1 MALNRELVLRL
12 QAEVG
17 ERRTAQRQA
26 RRAQRLP
33 DLTGEAE
40 RQYTRPIIR
49 DVVEAYVHRMMESTG
64 QPMPDEV
71 QAELVKALD
80 ARLFG
85 AGPFQHLLDNDK
97 VEDIHCNGYD
107 RVFVRYADGIDEQV
121 DPICD
126 SNEELVQILQD
137 LASYTGLSSRP
148 FDTSNVELDLRL
160 PDGSRLSATQGV
172 SPWPTVSIRRHRHPT
187 LDLAHE
193 EELGT
198 VDADQAG
205 FLRAAVTAKKNIMIA
220 GGTGAGKTTL
230 LRALASEIAPTER
243 LVTVERTLELG
254 LHEDEVAHPNCVPF
268 EERQPNAEGEGGVS
282 LSTLVR
288 RSLRMSPD
296 RVIVGEVLGDEVV
309 TMLNAMTQ
317 GNDGSLST
325 IHANSAREV
334 VPRLCAY
341 AIQAQERLPM
351 EATQMLIAGALD
363 FIVFMRKVDQQRRV
377 VESVIEI
384 TGFDGNQATHSHLWQ
399 TSQIGERG
407 QRTAAQVTCF
417 DELVAA
423 GWQPATPAW
432 GVGA

>member
-1 MALNRELVLRL
+1 VAVPRELVLRL

-17 ERRTAQRQA
+17 DRRTAERQA

-40 RQYTRPIIR
+40 RQHTRPIIR
-49 DVVEAYVHRMMESTG
+49 AVVEAYSHRLVETTG
-64 QPMPDEV
+64 RGLPDELQV
-71 QAELVKALD
+71 ELVRALD

-107 RVFVRYADGIDEQV
+107 KVFVRYADGEDEQV
-121 DPICD
+121 DAVCD

-172 SPWPTVSIRRHRHPT
+172 SPWPTVSIRRHRHPV

-193 EELGT
+193 QDLGT
-198 VDADQAG
+198 VDREQAN
-205 FLRAAVTAKKNIMIA
+205 FLRAAVRAKKNIMIA

-230 LRALASEIAPTER
+230 LRALASEIPSSER
-243 LVTVERTLELG
+243 LITVERTLELA
-254 LHEDEVAHPNCVPF
+254 LHEDIVAHPNCVPF

-282 LSTLVR
+282 LATLVR

-325 IHANSAREV
+325 IHANSALEV
-334 VPRLCAY
+334 IPRLCAY

-351 EATQMLIAGALD
+351 EATQMLVAGALD
-363 FIVFMRKVDQQRRV
+363 FIVFMRKVDQQQRV
-377 VESVIEI
+377 IDSVIEL
-384 TGFDGNQATHSHLWQ
+384 TGYDGDRATHSHLWK
-399 TSQIGERG
+399 SPGIGERG
-407 QRTAAQVTCF
+407 VRTAAQVTCL
-417 DELVAA
+417 DDLVRV
-423 GWQPATPAW
+423 GWQPGGW
-432 GVGA
+432 GGDG

>member
-1 MALNRELVLRL
+1 VSLNRELLLRL

-17 ERRTAQRQA
+17 ERRTAERQA

-33 DLTGEAE
+33 DLTGEAD
-40 RQYTRPIIR
+40 RQHTRPIIR
-49 DVVEAYVHRMMESTG
+49 DVVESYSHRLFEGTG
-64 QPMPDEV
+64 TGLTEAAQS
-71 QAELVKALD
+71 ELVKALD

-107 RVFVRYADGIDEQV
+107 KVFVRYADGFDEQV

-126 SNEELVQILQD
+126 SNEELIQILQD

-172 SPWPTVSIRRHRHPT
+172 SPWPTVSIRRHRHPI
-187 LDLAHE
+187 LDLARE

-198 VDADQAG
+198 LDPDQAG
-205 FLRAAVTAKKNIMIA
+205 FLRAAVRAKKNIMIA

-230 LRALASEIAPTER
+230 LRALASEIEPSER
-243 LVTVERTLELG
+243 LITVERTLELA
-254 LHEDEVAHPNCVPF
+254 LHEDETAHPNCVPF

-282 LSTLVR
+282 LSSLVR

-325 IHANSAREV
+325 IHANSALEV

-351 EATQMLIAGALD
+351 EATQMLVAGALD
-363 FIVFMRKVDQQRRV
+363 FIVFMRKVDQQQRV
-377 VESVIEI
+377 IDSVIEI
-384 TGFDGNQATHSHLWQ
+384 TGYDGTMATHSHLWSAPR
-399 TSQIGERG
+399 TGERG
-407 QRTAAQVTCF
+407 VRTAAQVTCH
-417 DELVAA
+417 DDLVAA
-423 GWQPATPAW
+423 GWEPAPVQW

>member
-1 MALNRELVLRL
+1 MAVPRELVLRL

-17 ERRTAQRQA
+17 DRRTAERQA

-40 RQYTRPIIR
+40 RQHTRPIIR
-49 DVVEAYVHRMMESTG
+49 AVVEAYSHRLVETTG
-64 QPMPDEV
+64 RGLPDELQV
-71 QAELVKALD
+71 ELVRALD

-107 RVFVRYADGIDEQV
+107 KVFVRYADGEDEQV
-121 DPICD
+121 DAVCD

-172 SPWPTVSIRRHRHPT
+172 SPWPTVSIRRHRHPV

-193 EELGT
+193 QDLGT
-198 VDADQAG
+198 VDREQAN
-205 FLRAAVTAKKNIMIA
+205 FLRAAVRAKKNIMIA

-230 LRALASEIAPTER
+230 LRALASEIPSSER
-243 LVTVERTLELG
+243 LITVERTLELA
-254 LHEDEVAHPNCVPF
+254 LHEDIVAHPNCVPF

-282 LSTLVR
+282 LATLVR

-325 IHANSAREV
+325 IHANSALEV
-334 VPRLCAY
+334 IPRLCAY

-351 EATQMLIAGALD
+351 EATQMLVAGALD
-363 FIVFMRKVDQQRRV
+363 FIVFMRKVDQQQRV
-377 VESVIEI
+377 IDSVIEL
-384 TGFDGNQATHSHLWQ
+384 TGYDGNRATHSHLWK
-399 TSQIGERG
+399 SPGIGERG
-407 QRTAAQVTCF
+407 VRTAAQVTCL
-417 DELVAA
+417 DDLVRV
-423 GWQPATPAW
+423 GWQPGGW
-432 GVGA
+432 GGDG

>member
-1 MALNRELVLRL
+1 VSLNRELVLRL

-17 ERRTAQRQA
+17 ERRTALRQA

-33 DLTGEAE
+33 DLTGEAD
-40 RQYTRPIIR
+40 RQHTRPIIR
-49 DVVEAYVHRMMESTG
+49 DVVEAYSHRLFEGTG
-64 QPMPDEV
+64 TALTDAAQS
-71 QAELVKALD
+71 ELVKALD

-107 RVFVRYADGIDEQV
+107 KVFVRYADGTDEQV
-121 DPICD
+121 QPFCE

-172 SPWPTVSIRRHRHPT
+172 SPWPTVSIRRHRHPI

-198 VDADQAG
+198 VDPEQAS
-205 FLRAAVTAKKNIMIA
+205 FLRAAVHAKKNIMIA

-230 LRALASEIAPTER
+230 LRALASEIPSAER
-243 LVTVERTLELG
+243 LITVERTLELA
-254 LHEDEVAHPNCVPF
+254 LHEDVDAHPNCVPF

-282 LSTLVR
+282 LATLVR

-325 IHANSAREV
+325 IHANSALEV
-334 VPRLCAY
+334 TPRLCAY
-341 AIQAQERLPM
+341 AIQARERLPM
-351 EATQMLIAGALD
+351 EATQMLVAGALD
-363 FIVFMRKVDQQRRV
+363 FIVFMRKVSSQQRV
-377 VESVIEI
+377 VESILEV
-384 TGFDGNQATHSHLWQ
+384 TGYDGERATHSHVWAAPRL
-399 TSQIGERG
+399 GERG
-407 QRTAAQVTCF
+407 VRTAAQITCH

-423 GWQPATPAW
+423 GWQPSGW
-432 GVGA
+432 GQGVA

>member
-1 MALNRELVLRL
+1 VAVPRELVLRL

-17 ERRTAQRQA
+17 DRRTAERQA

-40 RQYTRPIIR
+40 RQHTRPIIR
-49 DVVEAYVHRMMESTG
+49 AVVEAYSHRLVETTG
-64 QPMPDEV
+64 RGLPDEIQV
-71 QAELVKALD
+71 ELIRALD

-107 RVFVRYADGIDEQV
+107 KVFVRYADGEDEQV
-121 DPICD
+121 DPVCD

-172 SPWPTVSIRRHRHPT
+172 SPWPTVSIRRHRHPN

-193 EELGT
+193 QDLGT
-198 VDADQAG
+198 VDREQAN
-205 FLRAAVTAKKNIMIA
+205 FLRAAVRAKKNIMIA

-230 LRALASEIAPTER
+230 LRALASEIPSSER
-243 LVTVERTLELG
+243 LITVERTLELA
-254 LHEDEVAHPNCVPF
+254 LHEDTVAHPNCVPF

-282 LSTLVR
+282 LATLVR

-325 IHANSAREV
+325 IHANSALEV
-334 VPRLCAY
+334 IPRLCAY

-351 EATQMLIAGALD
+351 EATQMLVAGALE
-363 FIVFMRKVDQQRRV
+363 FIIFMRKVDQQQRV
-377 VESVIEI
+377 IDSVIEL
-384 TGFDGNQATHSHLWQ
+384 TGYDGARATHSHLWK
-399 TSQIGERG
+399 SPGIGERG
-407 QRTAAQVTCF
+407 VRTAAQVTCL
-417 DELVAA
+417 DDLVRV
-423 GWQPATPAW
+423 GWQPGGW
-432 GVGA
+432 GGDG

>member
-1 MALNRELVLRL
+1 VAVPRELVLRL

-17 ERRTAQRQA
+17 DRRTAERQA

-40 RQYTRPIIR
+40 RQHTRPIIR
-49 DVVEAYVHRMMESTG
+49 AVVEAYSHRLVETTG
-64 QPMPDEV
+64 RGLPDELQV
-71 QAELVKALD
+71 ELVRALD

-107 RVFVRYADGIDEQV
+107 KVFVRYADGEDEQV
-121 DPICD
+121 DAVCD

-172 SPWPTVSIRRHRHPT
+172 SPWPTVSIRRHRHPV

-193 EELGT
+193 QDLGT
-198 VDADQAG
+198 VDREQAN
-205 FLRAAVTAKKNIMIA
+205 FLRAAVRAKKNIMIA

-230 LRALASEIAPTER
+230 LRALASEIPSSER
-243 LVTVERTLELG
+243 LITVERTLELA
-254 LHEDEVAHPNCVPF
+254 LHEDIVAHPNCVPF

-282 LSTLVR
+282 LATLVR

-325 IHANSAREV
+325 IHANSALEV
-334 VPRLCAY
+334 IPRLCAY

-351 EATQMLIAGALD
+351 EATQMLVAGALD
-363 FIVFMRKVDQQRRV
+363 FIVFMRKVDQQQRV
-377 VESVIEI
+377 IDSVIEL
-384 TGFDGNQATHSHLWQ
+384 TGYDGNRATHSHLWK
-399 TSQIGERG
+399 SPGIGERG
-407 QRTAAQVTCF
+407 VRTAAQVTCL
-417 DELVAA
+417 DDLVRV
-423 GWQPATPAW
+423 GWQPGGW
-432 GVGA
+432 GGDG